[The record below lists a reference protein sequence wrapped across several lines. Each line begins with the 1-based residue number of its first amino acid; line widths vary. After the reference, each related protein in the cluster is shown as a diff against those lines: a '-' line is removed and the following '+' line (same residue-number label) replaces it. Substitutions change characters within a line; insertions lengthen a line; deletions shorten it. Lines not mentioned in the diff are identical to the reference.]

1 MNLVLLGLTVAD
13 GTDQLLLHIF
23 FFYYCYYN
31 FFFFYN
37 L

>member
-23 FFYYCYYN
+23 FFIVTIT
-31 FFFFYN
+31 FFFYN